1 MIKYSNI
8 KMPLDHTMDDLA
20 TYIKKKLKIQK
31 LSASDLKIIK
41 KSVDARHKDDIHF
54 VYTVGFSCDNE
65 SMIIKKNSDNK
76 NVSLYKELPYSLPA
90 KAQLPKRPVIIGF
103 GPAGIFSAL
112 YLAQCGVRPIVLER
126 GLDVDSRKE
135 KVRLF
140 WEKGIL
146 DTECNVQFGEGGA
159 GTFSDGKLNTG
170 VNDPLSKTVFEEFVR
185 HGAPAEILYDSKP
198 HIGTDKLSVTVKN
211 IRNDIISLGGEVI
224 FGAKFTGYDTENGR
238 IKSVTYE
245 KDDSEN
251 TIETDNII
259 LAIGHSARDV
269 FYMLKEHNVE
279 MQPKNFSVGVRI
291 EHKQSDL
298 DRSMYGD
305 MSGHPALPAA
315 DYKLSVHDETGRGIY
330 TFCMC
335 PGGVITASSSENET
349 IVTNGMSYYARN
361 GENANSAVLVGIT
374 PDDFDGN
381 DIMAGIEL
389 QRKIEKAAY
398 KAAGENYNA
407 PVALVGDF
415 LQKRTSEKFGNVTPT
430 YPIGTEFVL
439 PDEYLPDYVC
449 SALRYALPQFA
460 KKISCFSLPDAVLT
474 GPETRSSSP
483 VRIVRDETLSSVSVK
498 GLYPCGEGAGYAGG
512 IVTAAMDGLR
522 CAMALLGRDHGKR

>member
-8 KMPLDHTMDDLA
+8 KMPLDHTKDDIA
-20 TYIKKKLKIQK
+20 TFINKKLKSVQLK
-31 LSASDLKIIK
+31 PSELKIIK
-41 KSVDARHKDDIHF
+41 KSGDARHKDDIHF
-54 VYTVGFSCDNE
+54 VYTVAFSCENE
-65 SMIIKKNSDNK
+65 NGIIRKNTGNK
-76 NVSLYKELPYSLPA
+76 SISLYKEIPYSLPEKA
-90 KAQLPKRPVIIGF
+90 KLSKRPVIIGF
-103 GPAGIFSAL
+103 GPAGMFAAL
-112 YLAQCGVRPIVLER
+112 YLAQCGIRPIVLER

-170 VNDPLSKTVFEEFVR
+170 VNDPLSRIVFEEFVR
-185 HGAPAEILYDSKP
+185 HGAPEEIIYDAKP
-198 HIGTDKLSVTVKN
+198 HIGTDKLSETVKN

-224 FGAKFTGYDTENGR
+224 FGAKFIGYDTENGK
-238 IKSVTYE
+238 IKSVIYE
-245 KDDSEN
+245 KDGSEN
-251 TIETDNII
+251 TVETDNVI

-269 FYMLKEHNVE
+269 FYMLKNRNVT

-291 EHKQSDL
+291 EHRQNDL
-298 DRSMYGD
+298 DYSMYGD

-315 DYKLSVHDETGRGIY
+315 DYKLSVHDENGRGIY

-335 PGGVITASSSENET
+335 PGGVVTASSSEEHT

-374 PDDFDGN
+374 PDDFDTD
-381 DIMAGIEL
+381 DIMAGVEL

-415 LQKRTSEKFGNVTPT
+415 LQKRTSEKFGNVTPS
-430 YPIGTEFVL
+430 YPIGTTFAL
-439 PDEYLPDYVC
+439 PDEYLPDFVC
-449 SALRYALPQFA
+449 DALRYALPQFA
-460 KKISCFSLPDAVLT
+460 KKISCFGLPDAVMT

-483 VRIVRDETLSSVSVK
+483 VRIVRDETLSSISVK

-522 CAMALLGRDHGKR
+522 CAMSILGRDFGKR

>member
-8 KMPLDHTMDDLA
+8 KMPLEHTKDDIA
-20 TYIKKKLKIQK
+20 AFIRKKLKLDTLK
-31 LSASDLKIIK
+31 SADIK
-41 KSVDARHKDDIHF
+41 TIRRSVDARHKDDIHF
-54 VYTVGFSCDNE
+54 VYTVAFPYENE
-65 SMIIKKNSDNK
+65 NGILRKNTGNK
-76 NVSLYKELPYSLPA
+76 SVSLYKEIPYSFPG
-90 KAQLPKRPVIIGF
+90 KARLSKRPVIIGF
-103 GPAGIFSAL
+103 GPAGMFAAL

-170 VNDPLSKTVFEEFVR
+170 VNDPLSRIVFEELVR
-185 HGAPAEILYDSKP
+185 HGAPEEIIYDAKP
-198 HIGTDKLSVTVKN
+198 HIGTDKLSETVKS

-224 FGAKFTGYDTENGR
+224 YGAKFTGYDAENGLLR
-238 IKSVTYE
+238 SVTYE
-245 KDDSEN
+245 KDGTEC
-251 TIETDNII
+251 TVETDKAI

-269 FYMLKEHNVE
+269 FYMLKKRNVT
-279 MQPKNFSVGVRI
+279 MQAKNFSVGVRI
-291 EHKQSDL
+291 EHRQCDL

-305 MSGHPALPAA
+305 ISGHPALPAA

-335 PGGVITASSSENET
+335 PGGVVTASSSEADT

-374 PDDFDGN
+374 PDDFEKN
-381 DIMAGIEL
+381 DIMGGIEL

-398 KAAGENYNA
+398 KAAGGNYKA

-415 LQKRTSEKFGNVTPT
+415 LDKRISDKFGNVKPT
-430 YPIGTEFVL
+430 YPIGTAFVL
-439 PDEYLPDYVC
+439 PDEYLPDFVC
-449 SALRYALPQFA
+449 NALRYALPQFA
-460 KKISCFSLPDAVLT
+460 KKISCFGLPDAVMT

-483 VRIVRDETLSSVSVK
+483 VRILRDSTLSSVSVK

-522 CAMALLGRDHGKR
+522 CAMAILGRDFAKR

>member
-8 KMPLDHTMDDLA
+8 KMPLEHTKDDIA
-20 TYIKKKLKIQK
+20 AFINKKVKSVQLK
-31 LSASDLKIIK
+31 ASELKIIK
-41 KSVDARHKDDIHF
+41 RSVDARHKDDIHF
-54 VYTVGFSCDNE
+54 VYAVAFSCDNE
-65 SMIIKKNSDNK
+65 NNIIRKNTGNK
-76 NVSLYKELPYSLPA
+76 NISLYKEVPYSLPK
-90 KAQLPKRPVIIGF
+90 KARLSKRPVIIGF
-103 GPAGIFSAL
+103 GPAGMFAAL
-112 YLAQCGVRPIVLER
+112 YLAQSGACPVVLER

-170 VNDPLSKTVFEEFVR
+170 VNDPLSRIVFEEFVR
-185 HGAPAEILYDSKP
+185 HGAPEEILYDAKP
-198 HIGTDKLSVTVKN
+198 HIGTDKLSETVKS

-224 FGAKFTGYDTENGR
+224 FGAKFTGYDAENGLLR
-238 IKSVTYE
+238 SVTYE
-245 KDDSEN
+245 KDGTEC
-251 TIETDNII
+251 TVETDKAI

-269 FYMLKEHNVE
+269 FYMLKKRNVT
-279 MQPKNFSVGVRI
+279 MQAKNFSVGVRI
-291 EHKQSDL
+291 EHRQCDL

-335 PGGVITASSSENET
+335 PGGVVTASSSEEET

-374 PDDFDGN
+374 PDDFDKD
-381 DIMAGIEL
+381 DIMAGVEL

-398 KAAGENYNA
+398 KAAGGNYKA

-415 LQKRTSEKFGNVTPT
+415 LDKRTSEKFGNVTPT
-430 YPIGTEFVL
+430 YPIGTAFVL
-439 PDEYLPDYVC
+439 PDEYLPDFVC
-449 SALRYALPQFA
+449 DALRFALPQFA
-460 KKISCFSLPDAVLT
+460 KKISCFGLPDAVMT

-483 VRIVRDETLSSVSVK
+483 VRILRDSTLSSVSVK

-522 CAMALLGRDHGKR
+522 CAMAVLGRDFAKR

>member
-8 KMPLDHTMDDLA
+8 KMPLEHTNDDIA
-20 TYIKKKLKIQK
+20 AFINKKIKSVRLK
-31 LSASDLKIIK
+31 ASELKIIK
-41 KSVDARHKDDIHF
+41 RSVDARHKDDIHF
-54 VYTVGFSCDNE
+54 VYAVAFSCDNE
-65 SMIIKKNSDNK
+65 NSIIRKNTGNK
-76 NVSLYKELPYSLPA
+76 NISLYKEVPYSLPK
-90 KAQLPKRPVIIGF
+90 KATLSKRPVIIGF
-103 GPAGIFSAL
+103 GPAGMFAAL

-170 VNDPLSKTVFEEFVR
+170 VNDPLSRIVFEELVR
-185 HGAPAEILYDSKP
+185 HGAPEEIIYDAKP
-198 HIGTDKLSVTVKN
+198 HIGTDKLSETVKS

-224 FGAKFTGYDTENGR
+224 FGAKFTGYDTENNR
-238 IKSVTYE
+238 VKSVTYE
-245 KDDSEN
+245 KDGAEC
-251 TIETDNII
+251 TVETDKAI

-269 FYMLKEHNVE
+269 FYMLKNRNVT
-279 MQPKNFSVGVRI
+279 MQAKNFSVGVRI
-291 EHKQSDL
+291 EHRQRDL

-335 PGGVITASSSENET
+335 PGGVVTASSSEEET

-374 PDDFDGN
+374 PDDFDKD
-381 DIMAGIEL
+381 DIMGGIEL

-398 KAAGENYNA
+398 KAAGGNYKA

-415 LQKRTSEKFGNVTPT
+415 LDKHTSDKFGNVTPT
-430 YPIGTEFVL
+430 YPIGTAFAL
-439 PDEYLPDYVC
+439 PDEYLPDFVC
-449 SALRYALPQFA
+449 DALRYALPQFA
-460 KKISCFSLPDAVLT
+460 KKISCFGLPDAVMT

-483 VRIVRDETLSSVSVK
+483 VRIVRDNTLSSVSVK

-522 CAMALLGRDHGKR
+522 CAMAVLGRDFTKR